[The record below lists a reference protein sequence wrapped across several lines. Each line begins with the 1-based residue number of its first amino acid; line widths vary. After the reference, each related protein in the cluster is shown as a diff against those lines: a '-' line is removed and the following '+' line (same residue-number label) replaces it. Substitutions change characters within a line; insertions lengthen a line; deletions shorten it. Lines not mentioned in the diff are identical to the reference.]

1 MDLDTTEATE
11 EAMEEAST
19 IIMEEESSVDII
31 ITEEASWADTMAAD
45 TLEEYITT
53 EAYIAE
59 VSAEGDDLVHV
70 FLTL

>member
-11 EAMEEAST
+11 EAF
-19 IIMEEESSVDII
+19 
-31 ITEEASWADTMAAD
+31 WADTMAAD